1 MKCYKS
7 VQNVESN
14 GNIEMMYSSA
24 ELKAQ
29 ARESEHRRGDQPN
42 TPGDG
47 RVRRGLF
54 VFISFSPLISKLM
67 VDILMGGNTQ
77 MYYLNGT
84 IDYNEIVTRLGRRSL
99 SPLSRPTGRKSL
111 WRREAGHCI
120 PYGHQRGCW
129 CCCCVT
135 GDYEL
140 IYNWVLVLWLLQSV
154 EAKSHK

>member
-29 ARESEHRRGDQPN
+29 ARESEQEEGRNQPN

-47 RVRRGLF
+47 PEWGGLF

-77 MYYLNGT
+77 MYYLNGR
-84 IDYNEIVTRLGRRSL
+84 IDYNEIVTQPGRTQPLL
-99 SPLSRPTGRKSL
+99 SPGPWGENHSGRG
-111 WRREAGHCI
+111 WRLYSVWSIAAADVVVWLVIMSWFISVGGVVAI
-120 PYGHQRGCW
+120 TKCW
-129 CCCCVT
+129 
-135 GDYEL
+135 G
-140 IYNWVLVLWLLQSV
+140 
-154 EAKSHK
+154 

>member
-29 ARESEHRRGDQPN
+29 ARESEQEEGRNQPN

-47 RVRRGLF
+47 PESEEDYLF
-54 VFISFSPLISKLM
+54 LFLFLALISKLM

-77 MYYLNGT
+77 MYYLNGR
-84 IDYNEIVTRLGRRSL
+84 IDYNEIVTSL
-99 SPLSRPTGRKSL
+99 SSL
-111 WRREAGHCI
+111 QAHGEKITLGEDGDCI
-120 PYGHQRGCW
+120 PYGQ
-129 CCCCVT
+129 
-135 GDYEL
+135 
-140 IYNWVLVLWLLQSV
+140 
-154 EAKSHK
+154 

>member
-29 ARESEHRRGDQPN
+29 ARESEQEEGRNQPN

-47 RVRRGLF
+47 PEWGGLF

-77 MYYLNGT
+77 MYYLNGR
-84 IDYNEIVTRLGRRSL
+84 IDYNEIVTTS
-99 SPLSRPTGRKSL
+99 
-111 WRREAGHCI
+111 
-120 PYGHQRGCW
+120 HQQHHTNIMQAYSTTTTTMFIHL
-129 CCCCVT
+129 VT
-135 GDYEL
+135 IANTIL
-140 IYNWVLVLWLLQSV
+140 LVPDLLKCLNFV
-154 EAKSHK
+154 NLAKANQH

>member
-29 ARESEHRRGDQPN
+29 ARESEQEEGRNQPN

-47 RVRRGLF
+47 PEWGGLF

-77 MYYLNGT
+77 MYYLNGR
-84 IDYNEIVTRLGRRSL
+84 IDYNEIVTSL
-99 SPLSRPTGRKSL
+99 SSL
-111 WRREAGHCI
+111 QAHGEKITLGEDGDCI
-120 PYGHQRGCW
+120 PYGQ
-129 CCCCVT
+129 
-135 GDYEL
+135 
-140 IYNWVLVLWLLQSV
+140 
-154 EAKSHK
+154 